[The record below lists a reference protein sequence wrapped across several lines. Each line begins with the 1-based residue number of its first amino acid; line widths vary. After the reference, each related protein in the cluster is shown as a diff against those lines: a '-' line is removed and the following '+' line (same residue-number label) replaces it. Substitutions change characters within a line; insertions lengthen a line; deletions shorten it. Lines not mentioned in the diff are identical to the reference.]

1 MADFCDVAMVEELL
15 QVSIS
20 TGDQVAACQRA
31 ITAASEAIRNYC
43 NQQLHLVE
51 NEAYTC
57 DVPAGRYNLILP
69 ELPVVSVESVV
80 EDGVTLT
87 EGDDYI
93 LAHYGQLIRVGQRW
107 KQGWQIV
114 TVTYTHGYTTIPD
127 DIADVATRIAA
138 RVYQAGLRAADM
150 DGVPGV
156 AAKSLGDYSVQYTNE
171 GSEGVMGVS
180 GARALLMSEKDLLN
194 RYRIRGL

>member
-1 MADFCDVAMVEELL
+1 MADFCDIAMVEELL
-15 QVSIS
+15 RVSIS
-20 TGDQVAACQRA
+20 TGDQVVACQRA

-43 NQQLHLVE
+43 NQTIHLVE
-51 NEAYTC
+51 DDEYTF
-57 DVPAGRYNLILP
+57 DVPAGQYNLILP

-80 EDGVTLT
+80 EDDETLT
-87 EGDDYI
+87 VTDDYI
-93 LAHYGQLIRVGQRW
+93 LANHGQLIRVGARW

-114 TVTYTHGYTTIPD
+114 TVTYTHGYATIPD
-127 DIADVATRIAA
+127 DIADMATRIAA

-156 AAKSLGDYSVQYTNE
+156 AAKSLGDYSVQYTTE

-180 GARALLMSEKDLLN
+180 AARALLMSEKDLLN